1 MSSESRA
8 VAAVVG
14 LLIVPLVVSLAWIL
28 VPQPAR
34 PWAEREVAAIILVP
48 IPAARSE
55 LVERVE
61 LGVERGSPTALLYGG
76 PSGVV
81 ERVASSGDP
90 AGSGEVIMTVG
101 GGVVRALVADRPLS
115 GPVSLESPEPEIRAV
130 AEVLVAAG
138 VLTDTTAA
146 ADPDAFAQA
155 VDAYALQQGW
165 VPPEPGVFDPGWV
178 IWLGPRPARLE
189 LNVML
194 GVPAEPGQVIGQTT
208 TPVLALVLG
217 AESPRDATVRISGTE
232 LAGPADG
239 RLTGEELSNV
249 DAEVP
254 PDGTTFSAELVV
266 RPEQPVLT
274 VATSSVVRSSDGRTC
289 VLRVPPGL
297 DPNDEAA
304 VRARLESVPVEV
316 LSGSPGLQHVVGELA
331 EGDAIVGN
339 VSVDGLPRGC

>member
-14 LLIVPLVVSLAWIL
+14 LLIVPLVVSLGWIL

-34 PWAEREVAAIILVP
+34 PWAEREVAALTLVP
-48 IPAARSE
+48 VPGARSE

-61 LGVERGSPTALLYGG
+61 LGVERGSPAALLYGG
-76 PSGVV
+76 PSGIV
-81 ERVASSGDP
+81 EQVASSGDP
-90 AGSGEVIMTVG
+90 VGNGEVIMTVG

-115 GPVSLESPEPEIRAV
+115 GPVSAESPEPENQAV
-130 AEVLVAAG
+130 AEVLVTAG
-138 VLTDTTAA
+138 ALADAA
-146 ADPDAFAQA
+146 AATDSEAFAHA
-155 VDAYALQQGW
+155 VDTYAQQQGW
-165 VPPEPGVFDPGWV
+165 APPEPGVFDPGWV
-178 IWLGPRPARLE
+178 IWLGPQPARLE

-194 GVPAEPGQVIGQTT
+194 GVPAEPGQVIGQTA

-217 AESPRDATVRISGTE
+217 AEAPPGATVRISGTE
-232 LAGPADG
+232 LAVPADG
-239 RLTGEELSNV
+239 RLTGEELSDV

-274 VATSSVVRSSDGRTC
+274 IATSSVVHSSDGRTC

-297 DPNDEAA
+297 DPGDEAA
-304 VRARLESVPVEV
+304 VRTRLESVPVEV
-316 LSGSPGLQHVVGELA
+316 LSGSPGLQYVVGELA
-331 EGDAIVGN
+331 EGDTIVGN